1 MDPSFLKK
9 LGLSLLA
16 GFGLVLVLTSLWML
30 SETTQQATDFD
41 RLHDWLLGF
50 NILGVALLVVVLG
63 FNLTHL
69 VIQYRA
75 RRPGS
80 RLTAR
85 FVAVFAVLAVV
96 PVVLVFY
103 FSLQFI
109 TRGIDSWFD
118 VRIESALEQSLALSR
133 AALESR
139 MRDQQSRTEEAA
151 SELAGRDMDFL
162 RSELEYVRRE
172 LEASELSVFS
182 SDGQIIATSAEIGRG
197 FLPTQPPRELIRQVR
212 QSGAHVGL
220 DSPEAEGEV
229 IHVRALVT
237 LPEPERL
244 TAPRILQARF
254 PVPVRQSHLAERV
267 QQAWQDYRELAFYRT
282 PIRISFV
289 LTLSLVLLLSLLLA
303 IVGAFHFARRLVAP
317 IQDLAAGTRA
327 VARGELD
334 TRLPLRA
341 HDEVGFLA
349 LSFNEMTRRLEE
361 AREQAAR
368 SRREVE
374 AERAYLEAVLARL
387 TSGVIALDS
396 GLRLRASNAAAEQIL
411 EMDLS
416 GGVGQPL
423 LRLAEDSPRL
433 QVLADRVS
441 AHVQEGDAE
450 WHEEM
455 ALPGRT
461 LRRLLICRCKAL
473 PFPGEQEP
481 GHVIVFD
488 DITML
493 VQAQRDSAWGEVAR
507 RLAHEIR
514 NPLTPIQ
521 LAAER
526 IRHKYLERVEEP
538 RTLERA
544 THTIIQQVDA
554 LKAMVKAF
562 SEYARSPELEFHTLD
577 VNELVRDVADLY
589 RGLEAGPHINLDL
602 SETLPQ
608 VRADAGRLRQA
619 LHNLI
624 RNAQEASE
632 RPEGATLTIRTAAD
646 SRHAEMVEIR
656 VTDDG
661 PGFGENLGNTVF
673 EPYVTTKP
681 KGTGLGLAIVK
692 KLIEEHGGS
701 IRAENA
707 DEGGARVILT
717 IPVNAPPATA
727 ETGKPASPASDA

>member
-9 LGLSLLA
+9 LGLSLLIA
-16 GFGLVLVLTSLWML
+16 FGLLLMLASLWML
-30 SETTQQATDFD
+30 AETTQQATDFD

-50 NILGVALLVVVLG
+50 NVLGVALLVVLLG
-63 FNLTHL
+63 FNVTHL
-69 VIQYRA
+69 AVQYRA

-85 FVAVFAVLAVV
+85 LVAVFAVLAVV

-103 FSLQFI
+103 FSMQFI

-118 VRIESALEQSLALSR
+118 IRIESALEESLALSR

-139 MRDQQSRTEEAA
+139 MREHEARTEEAA
-151 SELAGRDMDFL
+151 
-162 RSELEYVRRE
+162 RE
-172 LEASELSVFS
+172 LSGARATALPGLLEDLRRDLEATELTIFS
-182 SDGQIIATSAEIGRG
+182 NDGQIIATSADIGRG
-197 FLPTQPPRELIRQVR
+197 LLPSQPPRELVSQARR
-212 QSGAHVGL
+212 GGSHTGL
-220 DSPEAEGEV
+220 ESPEAEGEV
-229 IHVRALVT
+229 IHVRALVV

-244 TAPRILQARF
+244 ASPRILQARF
-254 PVPVRQSHLAERV
+254 PVPPRQSELAESV
-267 QQAWQDYRELAFYRT
+267 QTAWQEYRELAFYRT
-282 PIRISFV
+282 PIRISFA

-327 VARGELD
+327 VARGQLD

-368 SRREVE
+368 SRRDVE

-387 TSGVIALDS
+387 TSGVIALDA
-396 GLRLRASNAAAEQIL
+396 GLRLRASNASAESIL
-411 EMDLS
+411 EAELAEGVGKPLLDLS
-416 GGVGQPL
+416 
-423 LRLAEDSPRL
+423 ESSPRL
-433 QVLADRVS
+433 KVLADRIA
-441 AHVQEGDAE
+441 AHVLDGDSE
-450 WHEEM
+450 WHEEL

-461 LRRLLICRCKAL
+461 QRRLLICRCKAL
-473 PFPGEQEP
+473 PFPGENEP

-488 DITML
+488 DITTL
-493 VQAQRDSAWGEVAR
+493 VQAQRDAAWGEVAR

-526 IRHKYLERVEEP
+526 IRHKYLDKVEEP
-538 RTLERA
+538 RTLDRA
-544 THTIIQQVDA
+544 THTIVQQVDA

-562 SEYARSPELEFHTLD
+562 SEYARSPELEFSQLD
-577 VNELVRDVADLY
+577 LNQLVVDVADLY
-589 RGLEAGPHINLDL
+589 RGLPGGPHVKLNLD
-602 SETLPQ
+602 EQLPA
-608 VRADAGRLRQA
+608 VRVDAGRIRQA

-632 RPEGATLTIRTAAD
+632 HDRGATIWIHTRPMQARGSET
-646 SRHAEMVEIR
+646 VE
-656 VTDDG
+656 VVVEDDG
-661 PGFGENLGNTVF
+661 PGFGDDLGNTVF

-692 KLIEEHGGS
+692 KLVEEHGGS
-701 IRAENA
+701 IRAGNRES
-707 DEGGARVILT
+707 GGARIVME
-717 IPVNAPPATA
+717 IPVNASTELAPTA
-727 ETGKPASPASDA
+727 G

>member
-1 MDPSFLKK
+1 VDPSFLRK
-9 LGLSLLA
+9 LGLTLLSAFGLLLLLA
-16 GFGLVLVLTSLWML
+16 ALWML
-30 SETTQQATDFD
+30 SETTMQATDFD
-41 RLHDWLLGF
+41 RLHDWLLGL
-50 NILGVALLVVVLG
+50 NILGVALLIVLLG

-69 VIQYRA
+69 VVQYRA

-85 FVAVFAVLAVV
+85 LVAVFAVLAVV

-109 TRGIDSWFD
+109 TRGLDSWFD
-118 VRIESALEQSLALSR
+118 VRIESALEESLALSR

-139 MRDQQSRTEEAA
+139 MRDQEARTETAA
-151 SELAGRDMDFL
+151 GELAGVRMALFPSRLEDLRRDM
-162 RSELEYVRRE
+162 
-172 LEASELSVFS
+172 EATELSLFT
-182 SDGQIIATSAEIGRG
+182 SDGQVIASSMEFGRD
-197 FLPTQPPRELIRQVR
+197 FLPNTPGRDLMSQVR
-212 QSGAHVGL
+212 RSGSYVGL

-229 IHVRALVT
+229 IHVRALVV

-244 TAPRILQARF
+244 ASPRVLQARF
-254 PVPVRQSHLAERV
+254 PVPARQSQLAEGV
-267 QQAWQDYRELAFYRT
+267 QQAWQDYRELVFYRT
-282 PIRISFV
+282 PIRISIV

-303 IVGAFHFARRLVAP
+303 ISGAFHFARRLVAP

-349 LSFNEMTRRLEE
+349 LSFNEMTRRLQE

-374 AERAYLEAVLARL
+374 EERAYLEAVLARL

-396 GLRLRASNAAAEQIL
+396 QLRLRACNAAAEQIL
-411 EMDLS
+411 EVALTHSEGKDL
-416 GGVGQPL
+416 L
-423 LRLAEDSPRL
+423 ELAEGSPRL
-433 QVLADRVS
+433 KILADRTA
-441 AHVQEGDAE
+441 AHVADGDAE
-450 WHEEM
+450 WHEEI

-473 PFPGEQEP
+473 PFPGEDAP
-481 GHVIVFD
+481 GYVVVFD

-526 IRHKYLERVEEP
+526 IRHKYLDQVEDP
-538 RTLERA
+538 KTLDRA
-544 THTIIQQVDA
+544 THTIVQQVEA

-562 SEYARSPELEFHTLD
+562 SDYARSPELEFAPLD
-577 VNELVRDVADLY
+577 INELISEVADLY
-589 RGLEAGPHINLDL
+589 RGMPGSPRIRLKLQD
-602 SETLPQ
+602 TLPR
-608 VRADAGRLRQA
+608 VRADSGRIRQA

-632 RPEGATLTIRTAAD
+632 SEEGARIEIYTELGE
-646 SRHAEMVEIR
+646 SGGVEMVEI
-656 VTDDG
+656 VVEDDG
-661 PGFGENLGNTVF
+661 PGFGEDISNTVF

-701 IRAENA
+701 IEAGNRES
-707 DEGGARVILT
+707 GGARIVMN
-717 IPVNAPPATA
+717 IPINATPELAA
-727 ETGKPASPASDA
+727 Q

>member
-1 MDPSFLKK
+1 VDSSFLRK
-9 LGLSLLA
+9 LGLTLLSLFGLGLLLA
-16 GFGLVLVLTSLWML
+16 ALWML
-30 SETTQQATDFD
+30 AETTQQEATDFD

-50 NILGVALLVVVLG
+50 NILGVGLLVILLG
-63 FNLTHL
+63 FNLGHL
-69 VIQYRA
+69 IIQYRA

-85 FVAVFAVLAVV
+85 FVAVFGLLALV
-96 PVVLVFY
+96 PVILVFY

-118 VRIESALEQSLALSR
+118 IRIESALEESLALSR
-133 AALESR
+133 ASLESR
-139 MRDQQSRTEEAA
+139 MRDQEAKTEGVARD
-151 SELAGRDMDFL
+151 LAGLPVDVLPARLEFYRRD
-162 RSELEYVRRE
+162 
-172 LEASELSVFS
+172 LEASELTVFS
-182 SDGQIIATSAEIGRG
+182 SDGQILATSGEFGRG
-197 FLPTQPPRELIRQVR
+197 FLPSQPPRELISQARR
-212 QSGAHVGL
+212 TGAHVGL
-220 DSPEAEGEV
+220 DSPEAEGEL
-229 IHVRALVT
+229 IHVRSLVT

-244 TAPRILQARF
+244 ASPRILQARF
-254 PVPVRQSHLAERV
+254 PVPARQSQLAEGV
-267 QQAWQDYRELAFYRT
+267 QEAWQQYRELVFYRT

-327 VARGELD
+327 VARGDLD

-349 LSFNEMTRRLEE
+349 LSFNEMTRRLQD

-387 TSGVIALDS
+387 TSGVIALDAN
-396 GLRLRASNAAAEQIL
+396 LQIRAANAAAEQIL
-411 EMDLS
+411 ELPLQAKLGERLDL
-416 GGVGQPL
+416 
-423 LRLAEDSPRL
+423 
-433 QVLADRVS
+433 LADTSSRLRILS
-441 AHVQEGDAE
+441 DRIIAHIRDGDTE
-450 WHEEM
+450 WHEEL

-473 PFPGEQEP
+473 PFPGETEP
-481 GHVIVFD
+481 GHVVVFD

-526 IRHKYLERVEEP
+526 IRHKYLERVEDP
-538 RTLERA
+538 TTLDRA
-544 THTIIQQVDA
+544 THTIVQQVDA

-562 SEYARSPELEFHTLD
+562 SEYARSPELEFKPLD
-577 VNELVRDVADLY
+577 INGLINEVADLY
-589 RGLEAGPHINLDL
+589 RGLDRGPHINLDL
-602 SETLPQ
+602 DKKLSQ
-608 VRADAGRLRQA
+608 VRADGGRIRQA
-619 LHNLI
+619 LHNLL
-624 RNAQEASE
+624 RNAQEASDRE
-632 RPEGATLTIRTAAD
+632 AGATVWIR
-646 SRHAEMVEIR
+646 SRLIHDETQSELVEIAIE
-656 VTDDG
+656 DDG
-661 PGFGENLGNTVF
+661 PGFGGDMGSTVF

-692 KLIEEHGGS
+692 KLIEEHGGL
-701 IRAENA
+701 IRAENR
-707 DEGGARVILT
+707 ESGGARIVMQ
-717 IPVNAPPATA
+717 IPVNLAATI
-727 ETGKPASPASDA
+727 E

>member
-1 MDPSFLKK
+1 MDPSLLRK
-9 LGLSLLA
+9 LGLTLLA
-16 GFGLVLVLTSLWML
+16 AFGLLLMLASLWML
-30 SETTQQATDFD
+30 SETTLQATDFD

-50 NILGVALLVVVLG
+50 NILGVALLIVLLG

-85 FVAVFAVLAVV
+85 LVAVFAVLAVV

-118 VRIESALEQSLALSR
+118 VRIESALEDSLALSR
-133 AALESR
+133 AALEQR
-139 MRDQQSRTEEAA
+139 MREQETRTEQAA
-151 SELAGRDMDFL
+151 RELAGL
-162 RSELEYVRRE
+162 RADLMPARLEDLRRNM
-172 LEASELSVFS
+172 EASELSVFA
-182 SDGQIIATSAEIGRG
+182 SDGQIIATSVEFGRG
-197 FLPTQPPRELIRQVR
+197 LLPSSPSRDLISQARR
-212 QSGAHVGL
+212 SGSHVGL
-220 DSPEAEGEV
+220 DSPDSEGDV
-229 IHVRALVT
+229 IHVRALVV

-244 TAPRILQARF
+244 AAPRMVQARF
-254 PVPVRQSHLAERV
+254 PVPARQSQLAEQV
-267 QQAWQDYRELAFYRT
+267 QAAWQDYRELVFYRT
-282 PIRISFV
+282 PIRISIV

-368 SRREVE
+368 SRRAVE
-374 AERAYLEAVLARL
+374 EERAYLEAVLARL
-387 TSGVIALDS
+387 TSGVIALDA

-411 EMDLS
+411 EVSLAEQE
-416 GGVGQPL
+416 GRPL
-423 LRLAEDSPRL
+423 LEMAEDSPRL
-433 QVLADRVS
+433 KILAERVA
-441 AHVQEGDAE
+441 AHILDGDSE
-450 WHEEM
+450 WHEEV

-461 LRRLLICRCKAL
+461 LRRLLICRCQAL
-473 PFPGEQEP
+473 PFPGEDEP

-526 IRHKYLERVEEP
+526 IRHKYLQKVEDAK
-538 RTLERA
+538 TLDRA
-544 THTIIQQVDA
+544 THTIIQQVEA

-562 SEYARSPELEFHTLD
+562 SDYARSPELEFAPLD
-577 VNELVRDVADLY
+577 INELIGEVADLY
-589 RGLEAGPHINLDL
+589 RGMPGSPHIRLELDM
-602 SETLPQ
+602 EMPR
-608 VRADAGRLRQA
+608 VRADAGRIRQA

-624 RNAQEASE
+624 RNAQEASD
-632 RPEGATLTIRTAAD
+632 REGGANIGII
-646 SRHAEMVEIR
+646 SRMAESGGVDMAEIVVE
-656 VTDDG
+656 DDG
-661 PGFGENLGNTVF
+661 PGFGNDLGNTVF

-701 IRAENA
+701 IDAGNRES
-707 DEGGARVILT
+707 GGARIVMHIPINATPELT
-717 IPVNAPPATA
+717 AH
-727 ETGKPASPASDA
+727 

>member
-1 MDPSFLKK
+1 MDPSFLRK
-9 LGLSLLA
+9 LGLTLLTL
-16 GFGLVLVLTSLWML
+16 FGLALMLAALWML
-30 SETTQQATDFD
+30 AETTQREATDFD

-50 NILGVALLVVVLG
+50 NILGVALLVILLG
-63 FNLTHL
+63 FNLGHL
-69 VIQYRA
+69 IIQYRA

-85 FVAVFAVLAVV
+85 FVGVFAVLALV
-96 PVVLVFY
+96 PVILVFY

-109 TRGIDSWFD
+109 TKGIDSWFD
-118 VRIESALEQSLALSR
+118 VRIESALEESLALSR

-139 MRDQQSRTEEAA
+139 MRDQEAQTEVVAQNVAGLSMDVLASR
-151 SELAGRDMDFL
+151 
-162 RSELEYVRRE
+162 LESYRRE
-172 LEASELSVFS
+172 LEATELTVFS
-182 SDGQIIATSAEIGRG
+182 SDGQILATSGEFGRG
-197 FLPTQPPRELIRQVR
+197 FLPSQPPRELISQARR
-212 QSGAHVGL
+212 SGSYVGL
-220 DSPEAEGEV
+220 DSPEAEGEL

-244 TAPRILQARF
+244 ASPRILQARF
-254 PVPVRQSHLAERV
+254 PVPARQSQLAERV
-267 QQAWQDYRELAFYRT
+267 QTAWQQYRELDFYRA

-349 LSFNEMTRRLEE
+349 LSFNEMTRRLQE

-396 GLRLRASNAAAEQIL
+396 DLKIRAANAAAEQIL
-411 EMDLS
+411 ELELLPET
-416 GGVGQPL
+416 GRPL
-423 LRLAEDSPRL
+423 MELAGTSPRL
-433 QVLADRVS
+433 KVLADRVM
-441 AHVQEGDAE
+441 AHIHQGDAE
-450 WHEEM
+450 WHEEL

-473 PFPGEQEP
+473 PFPGEDEP

-526 IRHKYLERVEEP
+526 IRHKYLERVDDAG
-538 RTLERA
+538 TLDRA
-544 THTIIQQVDA
+544 THTIVQQVEA

-562 SEYARSPELEFHTLD
+562 SDYARSPDLEFTLLD
-577 VNELVRDVADLY
+577 INQLIMEVADLY
-589 RGLEAGPHINLDL
+589 RGLDDGPHLSLDL
-602 SETLPQ
+602 DTDLPR
-608 VRADAGRLRQA
+608 VRADAGRIRQA
-619 LHNLI
+619 LHNLV
-624 RNAQEASE
+624 RNAQEASRSE
-632 RPEGATLTIRTAAD
+632 DGARVRIV
-646 SRHAEMVEIR
+646 SRRLVSDVQTDQVE
-656 VTDDG
+656 VVVEDDG
-661 PGFGENLGNTVF
+661 PGFGDDMGNTVF

-692 KLIEEHGGS
+692 KLVEEHGGL
-701 IRAENA
+701 IRAGNREA
-707 DEGGARVILT
+707 GGAQIIMQ
-717 IPVNAPPATA
+717 IPINAPM
-727 ETGKPASPASDA
+727 ETS